1 MNGKRGKLCLC
12 SLDAVIQVH
21 FFWLNSYLLL
31 LIGVFVRHLIL
42 FIEVRIGNNVS
53 RSFGIGHLVS

>member
-1 MNGKRGKLCLC
+1 M
-12 SLDAVIQVH
+12 SLFPGCCHSGAL
-21 FFWLNSYLLL
+21 FLPNSYLLL
-31 LIGVFVRHLIL
+31 LIGVFVWHLIL